1 MAQTNIV
8 DYLTEKLTEA
18 TGIAFARDAWEEK
31 APENYG
37 VVELGDMLEAQWA
50 DGKLIDAIY
59 AVRVTLYVGG
69 CEDDWI
75 DRVNTL
81 LESLEEQD
89 ILTADYTTAREFLMD
104 IEKVCWTWNLRVYGP
119 IITDMEAESNG
130 TDGD

>member
-8 DYLTEKLTEA
+8 DYLTEKLTES
-18 TGIAFARDAWEEK
+18 TGIEFARDAWENE

-75 DRVNTL
+75 DRVNAL